1 MVERPVRTGKRI
13 IKGFPVLQNCQP
25 RRTGRDAPVRC
36 TGSAVSKCPADLLP
50 LFHDVMTSYLIK
62 FDANYEDWL
71 LKQQKIDPSWSQRE
85 DLCFIFFCV
94 GMVLMIFILALE
106 REEYQRWLRLKFSV
120 ACGFASALAYLAVLF
135 YVEHFVPY
143 CPLYI
148 TLLLPEIFSL
158 MHLWILLH
166 IKHQIDSE
174 VGI

>member
-1 MVERPVRTGKRI
+1 MNGSTSIISHRYRI
-13 IKGFPVLQNCQP
+13 FSRVVMGILAGWQ
-25 RRTGRDAPVRC
+25 
-36 TGSAVSKCPADLLP
+36 AVFLYVAIVW
-50 LFHDVMTSYLIK
+50 HDVMTSYLIK
-62 FDANYEDWL
+62 FDASYEDCL
-71 LKQQKIDPSWSQRE
+71 LEQQKIHPSWAQRE

-94 GMVLMIFILALE
+94 GMVLMICILALE

-158 MHLWILLH
+158 MHLWILFH

>member
-1 MVERPVRTGKRI
+1 MNGSIFTISRRYRI
-13 IKGFPVLQNCQP
+13 FNRVVMGILAGWQVAFFYV
-25 RRTGRDAPVRC
+25 AI
-36 TGSAVSKCPADLLP
+36 AW
-50 LFHDVMTSYLIK
+50 HDVMTSYLIK

-71 LKQQKIDPSWSQRE
+71 LKQQKIDPSWGQRE

-106 REEYQRWLRLKFSV
+106 REEYQRWLRLKISV

-158 MHLWILLH
+158 MHLWILFH